1 MHEKDAPIHPI
12 LEKLRARS
20 GGILTPAR
28 LTRIAI
34 NALIWVV
41 ILGVAAY
48 LDPTGA
54 LSSLKKLFIA
64 GSLVAGL
71 VLLIWAADSI
81 VRLIMGKRALDGKM
95 GARLGTALAAIFI
108 IAAIVWLSD
117 LLN

>member
-1 MHEKDAPIHPI
+1 MPISEL

-28 LTRIAI
+28 LTRIAL
-34 NALIWVV
+34 NALIWIV

-64 GSLVAGL
+64 GALVAGI
-71 VLLIWAADSI
+71 VLLIWAADSA
-81 VRLIMGKRALDGKM
+81 VKLALGKRALEGKL
-95 GARLGTALAAIFI
+95 APRITTALAAVFI
-108 IAAIVWLSD
+108 IAAVVWISSA
-117 LLN
+117 LN